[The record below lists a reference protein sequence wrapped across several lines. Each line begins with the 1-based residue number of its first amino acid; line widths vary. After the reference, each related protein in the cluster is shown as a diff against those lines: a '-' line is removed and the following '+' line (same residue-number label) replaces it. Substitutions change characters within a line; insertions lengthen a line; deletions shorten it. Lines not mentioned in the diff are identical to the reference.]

1 MKKACLLLLAGMYAP
16 QLSSFA
22 SHSDLIPL
30 AAFAAIAG
38 IIGGR
43 LIPTICFAA
52 GYVLLLTAVS
62 DIAASRIDSRFVG
75 DSIMVDVRVA
85 DFPQRHRS
93 TLSFVA
99 EVAPNPWVPRRIRVS
114 WFEPAQAVRFGDAWR
129 LELRLRRPR
138 GSSNPGAF
146 DYEAWLLREGIAA
159 TAYVVEGR
167 RNEPLASGRLG
178 VVDRIRLGIVDRL
191 QSGSIEPA
199 RAAVLAAISVGAR
212 HLVTAEQ
219 WERYARTGTSHLM
232 AISGLHVGMVAAAGY
247 LLGLL
252 VSVLIPPRRNH
263 HRLATLVAVAC
274 ALGYALLAGMAIPA
288 SRAGLMIGI
297 AAAISL
303 AGRPL
308 QPFSVVAA
316 AATVLAVVA
325 PLSTMA
331 PGFKLSFAAVVV
343 LLWIALR
350 LAPARRPGWP
360 GRWLVH
366 VRQLVSLQLALL
378 LGLMPLTVL
387 LFDRVALAAPLV
399 NVVAVP
405 LFGVVTVPCTLAGV
419 LLTGPLHPAGDALLA
434 IAAGSLAFIEQL
446 IGLAAAQPLAAVTVS
461 AMQGGVTWW
470 LLAPVAWVV
479 LPPGWPC
486 RGLAWLAALVIVM
499 WKPEPPDAGCAAVT
513 VLDVGQG
520 LAVVVETG
528 ERVLLYDTGPA
539 FRGGGSAAESVVLP
553 FLASRGI
560 DALDDIVVSHSDLDH
575 AGGVGTIREAMP
587 VHRVFA
593 GEPVAGLPDARAC
606 RAGDGWEAAGVRFE
620 FLNAPAATADSGN
633 DASCVLRVS
642 AGSHR
647 VLLPGDIER
656 RAERRLLRSGRIGPA
671 TVVIAPHHGSATS
684 SSPGF
689 VDALSPSLVVVAA
702 GFGNRWG
709 LPDPVV
715 VRRWQQAGAQVL
727 ATADSGA
734 IRFEACAHAG
744 VGPVYRERAARR
756 RIWHE

>member
-43 LIPTICFAA
+43 LVVTICFAA
-52 GYVLLLTAVS
+52 GYLLFL
-62 DIAASRIDSRFVG
+62 AAANDVADRRIEPQYVG

-85 DFPQRHRS
+85 DFPQHHRS

-99 EVAPNPWVPRRIRVS
+99 EAAPNPWVPRRIRVS
-114 WFEPAQAVRFGDAWR
+114 WFEPSQAVRFGDTWR

-138 GSSNPGAF
+138 GSRNPGGF
-146 DYEAWLLREGIAA
+146 DYEAWLLRERIAA
-159 TAYVVEGR
+159 TAYVVEGQ
-167 RNEPLASGRLG
+167 RNVILG
-178 VVDRIRLGIVDRL
+178 SDDLGAIDRVRLGIVERL
-191 QSGSIEPA
+191 TSGSIEPP
-199 RAAVLAAISVGAR
+199 RAAVLAAIAVGAR

-247 LLGLL
+247 LIGLL
-252 VSVLIPPRRNH
+252 VSVLLPPRRNH
-263 HRLATLVAVAC
+263 HRLATIVALAC
-274 ALGYALLAGMAIPA
+274 ALGYSLLSGMAIPA
-288 SRAGLMIGI
+288 GRAALMIAI
-297 AAAISL
+297 ATAVNV

-308 QPFSVVAA
+308 RPFSILAA
-316 AATVLAVVA
+316 AAAVLAFAA

-343 LLWIALR
+343 LLWTALR
-350 LAPARRPGWP
+350 LAPARRRGLV
-360 GRWLVH
+360 GRWLAS
-366 VRQLVSLQLALL
+366 VRQLVTLQFALL

-387 LFDRVALAAPLV
+387 LFDRVALAAPAV
-399 NVVAVP
+399 NLVAVP
-405 LFGVVTVPCTLAGV
+405 LFGFVTVPCTLAGAV
-419 LLTGPLHPAGDALLA
+419 LAGPLHPAGDVLLA
-434 IAAGSLAFIEQL
+434 IAAGSLDHIERL
-446 IGLAAAQPLAAVTVS
+446 IGVAAAQPLAAVTVS
-461 AMQGGVTWW
+461 DMDGGSAWW
-470 LLAPVAWVV
+470 LLAPVAWVL
-479 LPPGWPC
+479 LPPGWPG
-486 RGLAWLAALVIVM
+486 RGLAWLAALVIVT
-499 WKPEPPDAGCAAVT
+499 WGPQRPDAGCAAVT

-560 DALDDIVVSHSDLDH
+560 DALDDIVVSHADLDH
-575 AGGVGTIREAMP
+575 AGGLDTIRAAIR
-587 VHRVFA
+587 VNRVFV
-593 GEPVAGLPDARAC
+593 GEPVTGVAKARAC
-606 RAGDGWEAAGVRFE
+606 RANHGWEAAGVRFE
-620 FLNAPAATADSGN
+620 FLNAPGASPGSGN
-633 DASCVLRVS
+633 DASCVLQVS
-642 AGSHR
+642 AGTQR

-656 RAERRLLRSGRIGPA
+656 EAERRLLRQGRIGPVN
-671 TVVIAPHHGSATS
+671 VVIAPHHGSATS
-684 SSPGF
+684 SSPEF
-689 VDALSPSLVVVAA
+689 VDALAPSLVIVAA

-709 LPDPVV
+709 LPDAGV
-715 VRRWQQAGAQVL
+715 VRRWQQAGAKVL
-727 ATADSGA
+727 TTAESGA
-734 IRFEACAHAG
+734 VRFEACAGAG
-744 VGPVYRERAARR
+744 IGPVYRHRLAKR